1 MEGKAMWEFLS
12 KISLGKK
19 LFLVPLVVL
28 VCLLIVSILTIVQMQ
43 GQRNLINKLA
53 DELAISTE
61 LNQTQELLSK
71 STGGL
76 YQFITWSRAKYDNS
90 KISLLVKGIQ
100 KDIDDAR
107 SIVQK
112 LAATAA
118 NDKTARDYRAT
129 IELIDK
135 YRNGVTSV
143 IDLASFDLNTATMA
157 VGSVDE
163 LYAEL
168 DSRVAQIQSERKDEI
183 EKEHAEASQAVSST
197 ITGLLLIVII
207 AIVLSIVL
215 VTSINRSIMRVVQSI
230 SVVVQA
236 VADGDFTKSIDV
248 ESQDE
253 LGKMASNVNGMVE
266 KLRKVLA
273 EISTS
278 TEIIVESTSE
288 ISSSTEEMSA
298 GAQEQTSQA
307 NEVASAVE
315 EMAKTIVENSRNA
328 TQTAETARKSR
339 DTAKDGAVIVRK
351 TVEGIKQIGEVV
363 NRSAE
368 TVQSLGKASDQIGE
382 IISVIEDIADQ
393 TNLLA
398 LNAAIEAAR
407 AGDQGRGFAVVA
419 DEVRKLAERTTKAT
433 KEIATTIRRI
443 QTETQGAVESIAEG
457 TAKVSSGI
465 SLADQAGAALQNIV
479 DISQQ
484 VTDMIN
490 QIAAASEQQSSASEQ
505 ISKNIE
511 AISTVTQQSA
521 NGIQQIAHSAE
532 DLNQLTEKMHELIEM
547 FHFEN
552 ESKKENIK
560 VQSIKSNTARQRMGV
575 H

>member
-1 MEGKAMWEFLS
+1 MWEFLS

-28 VCLLIVSILTIVQMQ
+28 VCLVVVSVLTIVQMQ
-43 GQRNLINKLA
+43 GQRNLIDKLA
-53 DELAISTE
+53 GELAIATE
-61 LNQTQELLSK
+61 LDQTQELLSR
-71 STGGL
+71 STGKL
-76 YQFITWSRAKYDNS
+76 YQFITWSRAKYD
-90 KISLLVKGIQ
+90 ISRTSSLVKGIQ

-107 SIVQK
+107 SIIQK
-112 LAATAA
+112 LATTTA
-118 NDKTARDYRAT
+118 NEKNARDYRTT

-157 VGSVDE
+157 MGSIDE

-168 DSRVAQIQSERKDEI
+168 DSRVEQIQTERKAEI
-183 EKEHAEASQAVSST
+183 EKRQTEASQAVSST
-197 ITGLLLIVII
+197 ITGLLIVVII
-207 AIVLSIVL
+207 AIILSVVL
-215 VTSINRSIMRVVQSI
+215 VTSINRSIMRIIRSI

-236 VADGDFTKSIDV
+236 VAEGDFTKTIDV

-253 LGKMASNVNGMVE
+253 LGEMASNVNGMVE

-273 EISTS
+273 EISGS
-278 TEIIVESTSE
+278 TETIAESTAE
-288 ISSSTEEMSA
+288 ITSSTEEMSA

-307 NEVASAVE
+307 SEVASAVE

-328 TQTAETARKSR
+328 SQTAETARKSR

-457 TAKVSSGI
+457 TEKVSSGI

-511 AISTVTQQSA
+511 AISTVTQQTAS
-521 NGIQQIAHSAE
+521 GIQQIARSAE
-532 DLNQLTEKMHELIEM
+532 DLNQLTEKMSMLIKM

-552 ESKKENIK
+552 ESKKENTK
-560 VQSIKSNTARQRMGV
+560 VKSIRSNTTRQRLGV